1 VTAARAEGHS
11 GNIASSP
18 DRYAIRQQEIRER
31 LDAVRDRLDAL
42 RSRPDRPSAHEA
54 MIRAADESKAAG

>member
-1 VTAARAEGHS
+1 M
-11 GNIASSP
+11 ASPP
-18 DRYAIRQQEIRER
+18 DQYAIRQQEIRER

-54 MIRAADESKAAG
+54 MIRAADATEAAG